1 MDIRTSP
8 NSLDTVW
15 EGKPLGTYQL
25 ADNGLS
31 ISIVQL
37 SKLCR
42 RGSMLLLDLVDAA
55 IPKGT
60 HKDEI
65 AEEYRGQKQ
74 KVNHLGW
81 SQERQKNTDHHPFI
95 YLSLCRWLLS
105 NELRYCRMGCSIRT
119 LCTNYSTWAY

>member
-1 MDIRTSP
+1 MDIRTDP

-15 EGKPLGTYQL
+15 EGKPLGTCQL
-25 ADNGLS
+25 ADDGLS
-31 ISIVQL
+31 IPIVQL
-37 SKLCR
+37 FELCGR
-42 RGSMLLLDLVDAA
+42 VSMLLLDLIDAA

-65 AEEYRGQKQ
+65 AEEYRGRKQ

-81 SQERQKNTDHHPFI
+81 SQERQKKTDHHPFI

-105 NELRYCRMGCSIRT
+105 NELRYCQMGCSIRT
-119 LCTNYSTWAY
+119 LCMNYSTWAY